1 MIPITS
7 PSRMISLAR
16 ALCFVSVVGLSLVG
30 CRAKALPD
38 AGFLDQ
44 PQLLQ
49 QNDKL
54 PFNAAW
60 IKADAD
66 LLNYKKVYIAPV
78 DTTHLINLDWW
89 QKAAIAPGDQKA
101 WADELAKYFQDK
113 MKYQFSDDD
122 TNKYEVVDVPDDQT
136 LIIELAIVEVVP
148 TKVWLNAIGYAL
160 LGAVDQGETGFEGRL
175 RDGKTKQVIAEF
187 KDHEYG
193 QFDVVS
199 VRDLEWAGHS
209 RHTIRTWTD
218 DLEEMCYLPP
228 GGAISEMSPV
238 TLMPW

>member
-1 MIPITS
+1 MVHITQ
-7 PSRMISLAR
+7 PSRMVSLVR
-16 ALCFVSVVGLSLVG
+16 TFCVVSAASMLLVG

-49 QNDKL
+49 HDDKL

-60 IKADAD
+60 IKSGVD
-66 LLNYKKVYIAPV
+66 LLDYKKVYIAPV
-78 DTTHLINLDWW
+78 DTTHLLKLDWW

-101 WADELAKYFQDK
+101 WADDLAKYFEAK
-113 MKYQFSDDD
+113 MKSQFSDDD
-122 TNKYEVVDVPDDQT
+122 VNKYQLVDTPDDET
-136 LIIELAIVEVVP
+136 LMIELAIVEVVP
-148 TKVWLNAIGYAL
+148 TKVWLNAIGYAV

-199 VRDLEWAGHS
+199 VRDLEWSGHS
-209 RHTIRTWTD
+209 RHTIREWTD
-218 DLEEMCYLPP
+218 QLEKICYLPP
-228 GGAISEMSPV
+228 DGAVAEMSPV